1 MRHTIVLIVFLGFCL
16 GGCLVTFT
24 SSPTPASPGD
34 AQQQRLDRQ
43 EEDLPTPRMFGI
55 DLPSD

>member
-16 GGCLVTFT
+16 SGCRLTFT
-24 SSPTPASPGD
+24 SNPPPASPGD
-34 AQQQRLDRQ
+34 AQQQRFEP